1 MFSSIFSYR
10 SFALLLILSIVF
22 PYSASAQNSIWDS
35 PKKASK
41 KANEKISKE
50 KGKIKKW
57 KEHLQQWG
65 LDSNYKQ
72 QVSVGG
78 KLNTNGWS
86 GLLYYQKRISATKA
100 HFFLL
105 SFSEIKHEKQI
116 KQQGT
121 NTTFPE
127 LGNPSPFVFGKINNL
142 YTLQI
147 GHGREMLLLPGVLE
161 GNMGVSL
168 RLQAG
173 FSLAMLKP
181 YYIKLIYT
189 DLASNTAYLQE
200 EKYTTQN
207 SEKFLKQDE
216 IFGASK
222 WSKGLDN
229 ISYVPGG
236 YVDAAIAIEPQKS
249 KTFVQAITLGTLFAL
264 YTKSL
269 PIMAERK
276 AYPYQ
281 GSLYIGLALGKRWR

>member
-1 MFSSIFSYR
+1 MALSFFTRSSI
-10 SFALLLILSIVF
+10 LLLLA
-22 PYSASAQNSIWDS
+22 ASTCFEPATAQKSIWDT
-35 PKKASK
+35 PGKASRG
-41 KANEKISKE
+41 ANEKIGKE

-72 QVSVGG
+72 QISLGA
-78 KLNTNGWS
+78 KLNTDGWT
-86 GLLYYQKRISATKA
+86 GLIYYQKRISSTRA

-121 NTTFPE
+121 NKTFPE
-127 LGNPSPFVFGKINNL
+127 LGNASPFVFGKINNL
-142 YTLQI
+142 YTLQV

-161 GNMGVSL
+161 GNLSVSL

-181 YYIKLIYT
+181 YYIKLIYA
-189 DLASNTAYLQE
+189 DVGNNTAYMQE
-200 EKYTTQN
+200 EKYTVQN
-207 SEKFLKQDE
+207 SDKFLTQDA
-216 IFGASK
+216 ILGASK
-222 WSKGLDN
+222 WSKGLDA
-229 ISYVPGG
+229 ITYVPGG
-236 YVDAAIAIEPQKS
+236 YCDAAIAIEPQKN
-249 KTFVQAITLGTLFAL
+249 KLFVQIITIGTQFAL

-276 AYPYQ
+276 AFPYA
-281 GSLYIGLALGKRWR
+281 GSFYVGLTLGKRWK